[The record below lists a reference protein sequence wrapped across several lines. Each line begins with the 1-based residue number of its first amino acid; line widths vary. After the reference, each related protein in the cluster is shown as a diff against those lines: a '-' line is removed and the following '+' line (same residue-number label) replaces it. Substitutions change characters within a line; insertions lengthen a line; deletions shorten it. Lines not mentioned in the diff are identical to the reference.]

1 MKLFDWVISDND
13 PRQNNHLSQIGY
25 STLKSPHIMHNA
37 SQLRHF
43 VINSLAFELFT
54 TESYIFKS
62 NIWSSYIT
70 LDKPKVTKGI
80 VIRKTRQ
87 ISFIDQFIAETV
99 LFKVV
104 LPRTVADDVS
114 VYRITS

>member
-1 MKLFDWVISDND
+1 MMFVVLLMKLFDWLILDNN

-25 STLKSPHIMHNA
+25 LTLKSPHIMHNA

-62 NIWSSYIT
+62 NIWSSSVT
-70 LDKPKVTKGI
+70 LDKPKVTKNI
-80 VIRKTRQ
+80 VIRKTR
-87 ISFIDQFIAETV
+87 
-99 LFKVV
+99 
-104 LPRTVADDVS
+104 
-114 VYRITS
+114 

>member
-1 MKLFDWVISDND
+1 MMFAVLLMKLFDWVISDND

-37 SQLRHF
+37 SQLRRF

-80 VIRKTRQ
+80 VSAKLVKYLLLINSSQKPYF
-87 ISFIDQFIAETV
+87 S
-99 LFKVV
+99 K
-104 LPRTVADDVS
+104 
-114 VYRITS
+114 

>member
-1 MKLFDWVISDND
+1 
-13 PRQNNHLSQIGY
+13 
-25 STLKSPHIMHNA
+25 MHNA
-37 SQLRHF
+37 SQLRRF

-87 ISFIDQFIAETV
+87 IPFIDQFIAETV
-99 LFKVV
+99 LFQSS
-104 LPRTVADDVS
+104 LASNSCEWRFRVS
-114 VYRITS
+114 NNIMNLK

>member
-1 MKLFDWVISDND
+1 MMFAVLLMTLFDWLILDND
-13 PRQNNHLSQIGY
+13 PRQNNHLSQIRY
-25 STLKSPHIMHNA
+25 SALKSPHIMHNA
-37 SQLRHF
+37 SQLRRF

-80 VIRKTRQ
+80 VSAKLVKYLLLINSSQKLYF
-87 ISFIDQFIAETV
+87 S
-99 LFKVV
+99 K
-104 LPRTVADDVS
+104 
-114 VYRITS
+114 